1 VGRLQGQS
9 EEVVSLRED
18 LVRRWVGVLAVS
30 LVALV
35 PAGSAGARVG
45 SSAPATAASRGPA
58 PSCPAYHGSG
68 IPAGSGI
75 PPWGFHAPQSFGGG
89 TRGFAHGWGDV
100 NLGADRISGRI
111 CQDISSSSGRVRT
124 IQMTV
129 GPRISS
135 HSHTAVMWGYPG
147 NLIKTALKVV
157 ASRDPGCKVGTHG
170 RIVMYASYN
179 GVRSDSMQ
187 FIFPRGCHDQARLY
201 HGRNVDAQVPPL

>member
-1 VGRLQGQS
+1 
-9 EEVVSLRED
+9 VSLRRD
-18 LVRRWVGVLAVS
+18 RVRRWVGVLAVS
-30 LVALV
+30 LVALA
-35 PAGSAGARVG
+35 PAGTAGARVG
-45 SSAPATAASRGPA
+45 SSAPATASSHGRA
-58 PSCPAYHGSG
+58 PSCPGYHGSG

-89 TRGFAHGWGDV
+89 TRGYAHGWGDV
-100 NLGADRISGRI
+100 DLGADRISGRI
-111 CQDISSSSGRVRT
+111 CQDISSSSGRVRA
-124 IQMTV
+124 IQVSV
-129 GPRISS
+129 GPRISY

-147 NLIKTALKVV
+147 NLIRTSLKVV

-187 FIFPRGCHDQARLY
+187 LIFPRGCREQARLY

>member
-187 FIFPRGCHDQARLY
+187 FIFPRGCREQARLY

>member
-100 NLGADRISGRI
+100 DLGADRISGRI

-187 FIFPRGCHDQARLY
+187 FIFPRGCREQARLY
-201 HGRNVDAQVPPL
+201 HGRNVDAQLPPL

>member
-18 LVRRWVGVLAVS
+18 LVRRWVWVLAAS
-30 LVALV
+30 TVALV

-58 PSCPAYHGSG
+58 PSCPDYHGSG

-187 FIFPRGCHDQARLY
+187 FIFPRGCREQARLY